1 MICFPSRAGVIQHI
15 SGIEDYADIPGIVE
29 FNVSYQVGQRAGDVN
44 DTMTRSGFA
53 IVEGDSFDGLR
64 QTLLDMYDRFK
75 IEVTVAET
83 V

>member
-1 MICFPSRAGVIQHI
+1 
-15 SGIEDYADIPGIVE
+15 
-29 FNVSYQVGQRAGDVN
+29 
-44 DTMTRSGFA
+44 MTRSGYA
-53 IVEGDSFDGLR
+53 IVEGDSFEELR